1 MRKIPALAAAVLML
15 VASVSATA
23 QVRGKGRLQ
32 GSVVEKETGKPVGG
46 AKLTIN
52 LADGSTAPIVVKTND
67 KGRWSA
73 IGMISG
79 GWNIDIDA
87 DGYQPSRIGP
97 VNISETQML
106 PAMKIEL
113 EKLVVQEQTTAE
125 VEVPMAGSAVP
136 QEAIDAVNA
145 GQDLMAA
152 EKYKEAVIEFEK
164 ALPLLPDNMQL
175 RQVAAQAYYKA
186 GDLKKA
192 IASLEAV
199 TAADPTNSG
208 IALLLTNLYLENG
221 QLEEG
226 KARLASLP
234 ADAVTYPTLYVNIGI
249 LFLNKNNPQEA
260 AVNFSKAVDLD
271 MTQPASFYYRGL
283 ANLQLKKTA
292 EAKADF
298 AKVVALAPESPEAKD
313 AKQLVDSLK

>member
-1 MRKIPALAAAVLML
+1 MRKFPALVAAVFML
-15 VASVSATA
+15 LASVSATA

-32 GSVVEKETGKPVGG
+32 GSVVEKETGKPVAG
-46 AKLTIN
+46 AKITIN
-52 LADGSTAPIVVKTND
+52 LADGSTAPIVVKTNA

-87 DGYQPSRIGP
+87 EGYQPSRIGP
-97 VNISETQML
+97 INISETQML
-106 PAMKIEL
+106 PAVEIKV
-113 EKLVVQEQTTAE
+113 EKLVVQEEVAE

-145 GQDLMAA
+145 GQDLMAQ

-164 ALPLLPDNMQL
+164 ALPLIPDNMQL
-175 RQVAAQAYYKA
+175 KQVAAQAYYKA

-192 IASLEAV
+192 IAALEAV
-199 TAADPTNSG
+199 TAADPSNSG

-221 QLEEG
+221 QLDEG
-226 KARLASLP
+226 KARLAALP
-234 ADAVTYPTLYVNIGI
+234 ADAVTDPTVYVNIGI
-249 LFLNKNNPQEA
+249 LFLNKNNPEEA
-260 AVNFSKAVDLD
+260 AVNFSKAVDMD

-283 ANLQLKKTA
+283 ANLQLKKMK

-298 AKVVALAPESPEAKD
+298 EKVISLAPDSTEAKD
-313 AKQLVDSLK
+313 AKQLLDSMK